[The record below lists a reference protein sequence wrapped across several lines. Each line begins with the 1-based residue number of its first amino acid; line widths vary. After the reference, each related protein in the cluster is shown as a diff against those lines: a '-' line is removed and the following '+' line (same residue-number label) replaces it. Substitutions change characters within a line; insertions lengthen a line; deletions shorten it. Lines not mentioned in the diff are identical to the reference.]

1 MPRFIQILQII
12 LAVVVG
18 GFVGYDLILHGI
30 SIFNG
35 KYVTITCALWL
46 MLEIALFVIYKLIE
60 ND

>member
-30 SIFNG
+30 SIFDE
-35 KYVTITCALWL
+35 KYVTIACVLWL
-46 MLEIALFVIYKLIE
+46 ILEIALFVIYKLIE
-60 ND
+60 DD